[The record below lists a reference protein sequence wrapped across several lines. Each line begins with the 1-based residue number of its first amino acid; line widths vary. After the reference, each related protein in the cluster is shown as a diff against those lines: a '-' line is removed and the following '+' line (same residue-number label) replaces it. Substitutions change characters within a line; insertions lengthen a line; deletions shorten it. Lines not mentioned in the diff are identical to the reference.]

1 MGTIDGDGLPEGLF
15 NEFVDGTLYIENS
28 PIFREKIV
36 IGDVRLNLNGDK
48 FMGGVLFENL
58 KGRVSLEIRQLFSS
72 EQPRVFLEVWSPEG
86 NRGRH
91 EATLY
96 FEKIDQNHIVF
107 SGESMF
113 LGSLKLKLL
122 IRSP

>member
-15 NEFVDGTLYIENS
+15 NEFVDGTLDIENS
-28 PIFREKIV
+28 PILREKIV
-36 IGDVRLNLNGDK
+36 IGDIRLKLNGDK
-48 FMGGVLFENL
+48 FMGGVSFENL

-72 EQPRVFLEVWSPEG
+72 EQPRVFLEVWSPERD
-86 NRGRH
+86 RGRH
-91 EATLY
+91 EVTLC

-113 LGSLKLKLL
+113 LGSLRLKLL
-122 IRSP
+122 IKAL